1 MVLLQCWYQ
10 SQHQSTHDA
19 PVCATDQNPMDNL
32 PEDLKVRANSLFVSV
47 LRYIVD
53 LLVWDKGSSLPDGM
67 QPEGELDDQYHCMLF
82 NDEVHTYDQVML
94 PFFCRWGWC
103 QG

>member
-1 MVLLQCWYQ
+1 
-10 SQHQSTHDA
+10 
-19 PVCATDQNPMDNL
+19 MDNL

-67 QPEGELDDQYHCMLF
+67 QPEGGLDDQYHCMLF

-94 PFFCRWGWC
+94 PFLCWGVVLGVGWYLRC
-103 QG
+103 EGRRQSCPFGVQVGVGL